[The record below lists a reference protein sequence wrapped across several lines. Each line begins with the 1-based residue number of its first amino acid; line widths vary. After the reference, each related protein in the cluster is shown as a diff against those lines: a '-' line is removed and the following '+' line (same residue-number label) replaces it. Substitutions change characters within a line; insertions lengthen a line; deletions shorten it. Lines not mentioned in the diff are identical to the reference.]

1 MAKKYQ
7 PYIEHFL
14 RMRELKGILKD
25 RRDKNGSLNLDIPE
39 SKIILDNNG
48 VAIDVKKYDYL
59 ESNEVIEQFM
69 LTANETVAEKFYWLQ
84 APFIYRVHETPDL
97 EKVEE
102 LNKFL
107 FNLGYKIRG
116 VKKTTK
122 KVYTQKAFRPSVR
135 RSKGKRRGEGRIKF
149 NIKNSKSSKI

>member
-48 VAIDVKKYDYL
+48 VAIDVK
-59 ESNEVIEQFM
+59 I
-69 LTANETVAEKFYWLQ
+69 
-84 APFIYRVHETPDL
+84 
-97 EKVEE
+97 
-102 LNKFL
+102 
-107 FNLGYKIRG
+107 
-116 VKKTTK
+116 
-122 KVYTQKAFRPSVR
+122 
-135 RSKGKRRGEGRIKF
+135 
-149 NIKNSKSSKI
+149 